1 MTLVGFKR
9 LTIAVLDN
17 DGKVVTGKKW
27 VIEGKANKGAT
38 SNAEITG
45 LNKEAT
51 KVYGS
56 DIAYY
61 ISQKGTGDVS
71 VNLGLL
77 DLEEECNDAILGYE
91 VKNGISYVG
100 ENTEPPT
107 TAIMLES
114 KDLDGS
120 TAMLGFFKGK
130 FSREAINLS
139 TLNGDAFEPEAE
151 SYVFAAMADDK
162 EGDSKGQ
169 TMGKY
174 IGNEETTITALK
186 EQVFPESTAPSEQ
199 G

>member
-9 LTIAVLDN
+9 LTIAVLDA
-17 DGKVVTGKKW
+17 DGKVTADKKW
-27 VIEGKANKGAT
+27 VVEGKANKGAT
-38 SNAEITG
+38 STAEITG

-61 ISQKGTGDVS
+61 ISQKGTGDVT

-91 VKNGISYVG
+91 VKNNISYVG

-114 KDLDGS
+114 KDLDGT

-130 FSREAINLS
+130 FSRESINLN

-151 SYVFAAMADDK
+151 SYVFAAMSDDK
-162 EGDSKGQ
+162 DGDSNGQ

-174 IGNEETTITALK
+174 IGSESEIIKALTD
-186 EQVFPESTAPSEQ
+186 QVFPTAAGE
-199 G
+199 

>member
-9 LTIAVLDN
+9 LTIAVLDT
-17 DGKVVTGKKW
+17 DGKVVADKKW
-27 VIEGKANKGAT
+27 VVEGKANKGAT
-38 SNAEITG
+38 STAEITG

-91 VKNGISYVG
+91 VKNSISYVG

-107 TAIMLES
+107 VAIMLES

-130 FSREAINLS
+130 FSRESINLS

-151 SYVFAAMADDK
+151 SYVFAAMSDDK
-162 EGDSKGQ
+162 EGDSNGQ

-174 IGNEETTITALK
+174 IGSETEVINALTA
-186 EQVFPESTAPSEQ
+186 QVFPEAGVTP
-199 G
+199 

>member
-9 LTIAVLDN
+9 LTIAVLDA
-17 DGKVVTGKKW
+17 DGKVTADKKW
-27 VIEGKANKGAT
+27 VVEGKANKGAT
-38 SNAEITG
+38 STAEITG

-91 VKNGISYVG
+91 VKNNISYVG

-130 FSREAINLS
+130 FSRESINLS

-151 SYVFAAMADDK
+151 SYVFAAMSDDK
-162 EGDSKGQ
+162 DGDSNGQ

-174 IGNEETTITALK
+174 IGSEAEVISALTA
-186 EQVFPESTAPSEQ
+186 QVFPETVVTP
-199 G
+199 

>member
-9 LTIAVLDN
+9 LTIAVLDA
-17 DGKVVTGKKW
+17 DGKVTADKKW
-27 VIEGKANKGAT
+27 VVEGKANKGAT
-38 SNAEITG
+38 STAEITG

-91 VKNGISYVG
+91 VKNNISYVG

-107 TAIMLES
+107 VAIMLES
-114 KDLDGS
+114 KDLDGT

-130 FSREAINLS
+130 FSRESINLS

-151 SYVFAAMADDK
+151 SYVFAAMSDDK
-162 EGDSKGQ
+162 EGDSNGQ

-174 IGNEETTITALK
+174 IGSEAEVISALTA
-186 EQVFPESTAPSEQ
+186 QVFPETVVTP
-199 G
+199 

>member
-9 LTIAVLDN
+9 LTIAILDK
-17 DGKVVTGKKW
+17 DGKVLPDKKW
-27 VIEGKANKGAT
+27 VIEGKTNEGAT
-38 SNAEITG
+38 STAEITG

-51 KVYGS
+51 KAFGS

-61 ISQKGTGDVS
+61 ISQKGTGDVV

-77 DLEEECNDAILGYE
+77 DLKEECNDAILGYE
-91 VKNGISYVG
+91 VKDGISYVG

-130 FSREAINLS
+130 FSRGTISLQ
-139 TLNGDAFEPEAE
+139 TLNGGAFEPEAE
-151 SYVFAAMADDK
+151 GYVFAAMSDNKD
-162 EGDSKGQ
+162 GNSKGQ

-174 IGNEETTITALK
+174 IGTEEKTILALTN
-186 EQVFPESTAPSEQ
+186 QVFPAAA
-199 G
+199 

>member
-27 VIEGKANKGAT
+27 VVEGKANKGAT
-38 SNAEITG
+38 STAEITG

-56 DIAYY
+56 DVAYY
-61 ISQKGTGDVS
+61 ISQKGTGDVT

-91 VKNGISYVG
+91 NKGGISYVG

-114 KDLDGS
+114 KDMDGT

-130 FSREAINLS
+130 FSRESINLN

-151 SYVFAAMADDK
+151 SYVFGAMSDDK

-174 IGNEETTITALK
+174 IGEEVETIASLT
-186 EQVFPESTAPSEQ
+186 EQVFPEAVVTP
-199 G
+199 